1 MASQKSDIQEAV
13 RVAVS
18 DPSPLTTAALW
29 REIQHLKELF
39 ETKTDSIEKAI
50 AVEHEDSV
58 RWPTEIQQQVGNLR
72 ELHGERFASVEARF
86 DERDKRFEQE
96 AENSKSAVAAAFNAS
111 KEAVAKSEVG
121 FAKQIDGLTEMFRTS
136 VKALESKNDDV
147 KDRLTRLEGKAE
159 GTKET
164 KVEHSDA
171 NKWVAALIG
180 LLFTAIMVY
189 LAVRRG

>member
-1 MASQKSDIQEAV
+1 M
-13 RVAVS
+13 AVS

-39 ETKTDSIEKAI
+39 ETKIDGIEKAI
-50 AVEHEDSV
+50 AVAHQDAV
-58 RWPTEIQQQVGNLR
+58 RVPTEIQLQVSNLR
-72 ELHGERFASVEARF
+72 ELHDEKFASVEARF

-96 AENSKSAVAAAFNAS
+96 AENSKVAVAAAFNAS

-147 KDRLTRLEGKAE
+147 KDRLTRLEGRAE

-164 KVEHSDA
+164 KTEHTDS
-171 NKWVAALIG
+171 NKYVIAVVGLILT
-180 LLFTAIMVY
+180 LLAFV
-189 LAVRRG
+189 VGRGGIG

>member
-1 MASQKSDIQEAV
+1 MGSQKSDIH
-13 RVAVS
+13 VS

-39 ETKTDSIEKAI
+39 ETKVDSIEKAI
-50 AVEHEDSV
+50 EVAHADAVRV
-58 RWPTEIQQQVGNLR
+58 PTEIQQHVGNLR
-72 ELHGERFASVEARF
+72 DLHDEKFKSVEARF

-164 KVEHSDA
+164 KVERSDN
-171 NKWVAALIG
+171 NKYIVAVVG
-180 LLFTAIMVY
+180 LMFTAIMVY
-189 LAVRRG
+189 LALRRG